1 MPFDPDSTYVARP
14 GVVTRRVGDQTL
26 LVPASSDA
34 GDSRNVYVLNPV
46 AEYAWERLDGD
57 HTLDQICRGVI
68 DAFEVTE
75 AEARSDVRQLIEEL
89 FGLGLLEDAV

>member
-1 MPFDPDSTYVARP
+1 MQLDSDGRYVARS

-46 AEYAWERLDGD
+46 AEYVWEHLDGD
-57 HTLDQICRGVI
+57 HTLDHICRGIV

-75 AEARSDVRQLIEEL
+75 TEARSDVRELIEEL
-89 FGLGLLEDAV
+89 FGLGLVEVAA